1 MGEIWKYGRS
11 EIQEVGSYKYLGF
24 TFTAQNSFTKHLSTL
39 TSKAQVTA
47 NAAWWILKRADIGSL
62 KRRGYLMNTLVQ
74 TIFMYG
80 AEIWGWRERQIV
92 ETMAG
97 RYIKMMLRVSRCT
110 PAYIWRMESGRRKL
124 EVEARWRALNYL
136 VFILKIGDER

>member
-1 MGEIWKYGRS
+1 
-11 EIQEVGSYKYLGF
+11 
-24 TFTAQNSFTKHLSTL
+24 
-39 TSKAQVTA
+39 
-47 NAAWWILKRADIGSL
+47 
-62 KRRGYLMNTLVQ
+62 MNTLVQ